1 MKNTHGWELPTI
13 YLTQDDSSDIDS
25 DFHSVNMISK
35 PCDRID
41 LVRSLPSSHSQ
52 VVKQKIQ
59 DNLGVLEKDCSEVLQ
74 KTEKVLRSHVQK
86 KNRLAAWNRLLV
98 YAAVLFGVGLL
109 ALLLFLAMNLLDE
122 LPQRVAGPK
131 LQGDDEGSVRG

>member
-13 YLTQDDSSDIDS
+13 YLTQDDNSDIDS

-41 LVRSLPSSHSQ
+41 LVSSLSSDHTQ

-59 DNLGVLEKDCSEVLQ
+59 DNLGVLEKDCTEVLQ

-86 KNRLAAWNRLLV
+86 KTRLATLNRLLV
-98 YAAVLFGVGLL
+98 YVAVLFGMGLL
-109 ALLLFLAMNLLDE
+109 SLLLYLAVSLLDD
-122 LPQRVAGPK
+122 LPQRVASPGM
-131 LQGDDEGSVRG
+131 QGEDGDCC